1 MRPFLIAGNWKM
13 HMNAAETRA
22 YFETFKGLVSAA
34 PNGVSML
41 LCPTFTSLTAAAE
54 ASAAITG
61 MHIGAQ
67 NLHFEDKG
75 AFTGEITAEMI
86 KETGADHVI
95 IGHSER
101 RQYYNETDETVNK
114 KTQKALSA
122 GLTPVVCV
130 GEFLEE
136 RKKGIHFEVVK
147 KQMVAGYEGISAG
160 DAKKTVLAYEP
171 VWAIGTG
178 ETASP
183 EQAQEMHAFI
193 RAEFTALYGADVAA
207 KIPLLYGGSMN
218 AANADE
224 LLSQEDVDGGLIGG
238 ASLKP
243 DSFQQIVGFAGEIFA
258 KNG

>member
-13 HMNAAETRA
+13 HMNATETRA
-22 YFETFKGLVSAA
+22 YFETFKGMISAA
-34 PNGVSML
+34 PAGVSML
-41 LCPTFTSLTAAAE
+41 LCPTFTSLTAAVE
-54 ASAAITG
+54 ASSEIGG

-75 AFTGEITAEMI
+75 AFTGEITAAMI

-114 KTQKALSA
+114 KTVKALSA

-136 RKKGIHFEVVK
+136 RKSNTHFDVVK
-147 KQMVAGYEGISAG
+147 KQLAGAYAGISAA
-160 DAKKTVLAYEP
+160 DAVKTVLAYEP

-193 RAEFTALYGADVAA
+193 RAEFTTLYDASVAA
-207 KIPLLYGGSMN
+207 QIPVLYGGSMN
-218 AANADE
+218 AANAEE

-243 DSFQQIVGFAGEIFA
+243 DSFHQIVTFAGEIYA
-258 KNG
+258 KHG